1 MVATANTAAVSNAT
15 AAAGWDREVIFKRI
29 FLAGQNRSTQW
40 TEF

>member
-29 FLAGQNRSTQW
+29 SSRVGIVLPD
-40 TEF
+40 